1 LTNGALQGNGERAAT
16 LTIYDPPAD
25 IKRHAWLLLTAK
37 LQDVKCLPLL
47 SSATSEAFLL
57 AVFQPLKPFSPS
69 LAHSPFPLMKRLIKV
84 M

>member
-1 LTNGALQGNGERAAT
+1 MDAT

-47 SSATSEAFLL
+47 SKCYIRSFSSSCFSTTEAIFSLSR
-57 AVFQPLKPFSPS
+57 PL
-69 LAHSPFPLMKRLIKV
+69 PLSSDEEAD
-84 M
+84 